1 MDQPND
7 VTFYLEPSL
16 LKSAREGE
24 HNFISLMSDVMFDAG
39 LDVHYHENTGVA
51 RLMAET
57 RPGYAVYHMDT
68 PNHDRAVTIRR
79 AYFYPFWRIEI
90 SAKRWE
96 WDVALTDFEPHLVDR
111 TEAER
116 FYKYWQHRL
125 YGELPKSAVR
135 GDYIYVPLQGLIR
148 QQRNFQAC
156 SPIEMLARTAARY
169 AGKRIIVTLHPKE
182 DYTSADR
189 LALAQIIGR
198 YPHVEVLELRMD
210 IALRDCDFVVTMN
223 SSAAFSAVLFGKPA
237 VIFGQIDFHHITG
250 SVMAVGE
257 DEAFATVHD
266 PHDFEGY
273 FWWFLQV
280 MAINGGRADATD
292 QIRAQLRGYGWPV

>member
-16 LKSAREGE
+16 LQSAEAGE
-24 HNFISLMSDVMFDAG
+24 HNFIALMADVMRGAG
-39 LDVHYHENTGVA
+39 LEVHYHDNSGVA

-57 RPGYAVYHMDT
+57 RPGYAVYHNDP

-79 AYFYPFWRIEI
+79 AYYYPFWRIEM

-96 WDVALTDFEPHLVDR
+96 WDVALSAFDPKAVDR
-111 TEAER
+111 TEADR
-116 FYKYWQHRL
+116 FFGYWQRRL
-125 YGELPKSAVR
+125 YQDAPSQAVR
-135 GDYIYVPLQGLIR
+135 GAYIYMPLQGLIR
-148 QQRNFQAC
+148 QHRSFQAC
-156 SPIEMLARTAARY
+156 SPIEMLERTAARFPD
-169 AGKRIIVTLHPKE
+169 KPIVVTLHPGE

-198 YPHVEVLELRMD
+198 HPRVEVVERRMETC
-210 IALRDCDFVVTMN
+210 LRDCDFVVTMN
-223 SSAAFSAVLFGKPA
+223 SSAAFAGFLFSKPA

-257 DEAFATVHD
+257 DAAFDAVRYT
-266 PHDFEGY
+266 PDFVGY
-273 FWWFLQV
+273 VWWFLQV
-280 MAINGGRADATD
+280 MAINAGREEAPA
-292 QIRAQLRGYGWPV
+292 QIANALRRYGWPV